1 MDNFENYENEQAR
14 EYAEPMSAETEYPS
28 SDYQADAAN
37 YDYQATATAIAGQD
51 VKKEHENVIA
61 GIVGAFLFAL
71 IGGGL
76 YFVIYQFGYI
86 AGICGLVTVVL
97 STFGYQLFSGVKGS
111 VKGIVIAIV
120 MSILAIVLAEFLG
133 LSYVIY
139 SEFKSTY
146 DITFFD
152 AVRAT
157 PDFLTDGELLTSFIK
172 DLLIAF
178 ALGAVASISNI
189 HSAIAGA
196 KAKRR

>member
-1 MDNFENYENEQAR
+1 MIS
-14 EYAEPMSAETEYPS
+14 M
-28 SDYQADAAN
+28 
-37 YDYQATATAIAGQD
+37 
-51 VKKEHENVIA
+51 K
-61 GIVGAFLFAL
+61 
-71 IGGGL
+71 
-76 YFVIYQFGYI
+76 
-86 AGICGLVTVVL
+86 
-97 STFGYQLFSGVKGS
+97 
-111 VKGIVIAIV
+111 
-120 MSILAIVLAEFLG
+120 FLG

-157 PDFLTDGELLTSFIK
+157 PDFLTDGELLTSFVK

-196 KAKRR
+196 KANRR